1 MIIYEDSLENIT
13 PDQLQGFF
21 VGWPKPPS
29 TDTHLKILQQSSYFV
44 IAIDEKT
51 SKVVGFINSISDNIM
66 SVYIPLLEVLPE
78 YQKKGIGKELVKRVL
93 NKFKNLYM
101 VDLTCDIETQPF
113 YEKLDL
119 RKSTGMMIR
128 NFDMQACIKQ

>member
-21 VGWPKPPS
+21 VGWPKPPN

-44 IAIDEKT
+44 IAIDKKT

>member
-21 VGWPKPPS
+21 VGWPKPPN